1 MVIVVISMGIL
12 FLGGVNARM
21 FFIIALLVVRPSA

>member
-1 MVIVVISMGIL
+1 MGIL

-21 FFIIALLVVRPSA
+21 FFLMCGVMVLSRAFLMI